1 MSCIPSAAYRI
12 ILARCTTRNGIVTM
26 LARRSSSARSSP
38 ESSITYWLT
47 RGTTHH
53 FAAPRSIPPDS
64 PQDLRTRLLALLSG
78 PVQMSENGIS
88 IELSKAQVNRVIREA
103 VEDDRLLGLVEQ
115 TEKLGFRASPE
126 QLEDR
131 GLSTSLLRGLMVL
144 ACFPA
149 DGAGRSM
156 TDVALELEMG
166 VSTVHRYVSTLVEVG
181 LLERD
186 PVSRKYRLAVRG

>member
-1 MSCIPSAAYRI
+1 
-12 ILARCTTRNGIVTM
+12 
-26 LARRSSSARSSP
+26 
-38 ESSITYWLT
+38 
-47 RGTTHH
+47 
-53 FAAPRSIPPDS
+53 
-64 PQDLRTRLLALLSG
+64 
-78 PVQMSENGIS
+78 MSENGIS
-88 IELSKAQVNRVIREA
+88 IDLSKAQVNRVIREA
-103 VEDDRLLGLVEQ
+103 VEDDGLLGLVGK

-144 ACFPA
+144 ASFPA

-156 TDVALELEMG
+156 TDVAFELDMG
-166 VSTVHRYVSTLVEVG
+166 LSTVHRYVSTLVEVG